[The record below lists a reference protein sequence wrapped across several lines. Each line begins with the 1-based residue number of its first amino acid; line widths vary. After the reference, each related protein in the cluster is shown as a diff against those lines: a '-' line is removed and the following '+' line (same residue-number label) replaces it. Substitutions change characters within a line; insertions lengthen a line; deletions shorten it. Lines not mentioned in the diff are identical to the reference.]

1 MGKEVNLL
9 DKKLKDAEPTI
20 APGMSNHQ
28 ELEEKA
34 TEEEVIKGDS
44 TSVTQLYLDRTPDK

>member
-1 MGKEVNLL
+1 MVKAVNLL
-9 DKKLKDAEPTI
+9 DKKLKDDKPTI

-34 TEEEVIKGDS
+34 TEEEIIKGDS